1 MCHGTWLSA
10 TKKCMSRYLT
20 LFSSKFISLTYDNPK
35 LHFLKIFLIYLK
47 ALLSD
52 FTTKPDL
59 LFGVF
64 GHAKIFQNPVQKGRR
79 IDAINDSF
87 VFDISH
93 VKSQHNKNINVT
105 QFTCSVRP
113 LKMTFFQNFHFGRP
127 DQAKSAGKTKS
138 ILSQK
143 LSLVHYTNLYSVQN
157 NLYPN
162 VIFSVRD

>member
-1 MCHGTWLSA
+1 M
-10 TKKCMSRYLT
+10 
-20 LFSSKFISLTYDNPK
+20 TYDNPK
-35 LHFLKIFLIYLK
+35 LHFLKNFLIYLK

-52 FTTKPDL
+52 FPTKPDL

-113 LKMTFFQNFHFGRP
+113 LKMTFF
-127 DQAKSAGKTKS
+127 S
-138 ILSQK
+138 K
-143 LSLVHYTNLYSVQN
+143 LSFPTA
-157 NLYPN
+157 
-162 VIFSVRD
+162 